1 MSPLGHDAEEKSGTL
16 VEGLPWGG
24 PVHALRRMVSM
35 ATFRKLNVSRV
46 KDVDVVIF
54 KDSKILDEELLD
66 ELRTELLAVVGNRPA
81 PDVLLDFSNVEFMS
95 SAMLGLL
102 GVVHRKMKKADGR
115 LKMCSI
121 RPEIFTVFKLT
132 NLDKLFS
139 IYSDAGD
146 AMKAFE

>member
-1 MSPLGHDAEEKSGTL
+1 MS
-16 VEGLPWGG
+16 
-24 PVHALRRMVSM
+24 
-35 ATFRKLNVSRV
+35 TFRKLNVSRV

-54 KDSKILDEELLD
+54 KDSKILDEEVLD
-66 ELRTELLAVVGNRPA
+66 ELKTELQAVVGQRTH

-95 SAMLGLL
+95 SAMLGTL
-102 GVVHRKMKKADGR
+102 GVIHRKMKKVDGR

-121 RPEIFTVFKLT
+121 RPEIYTVFKLT

-139 IYSDAGD
+139 IYPDAGE